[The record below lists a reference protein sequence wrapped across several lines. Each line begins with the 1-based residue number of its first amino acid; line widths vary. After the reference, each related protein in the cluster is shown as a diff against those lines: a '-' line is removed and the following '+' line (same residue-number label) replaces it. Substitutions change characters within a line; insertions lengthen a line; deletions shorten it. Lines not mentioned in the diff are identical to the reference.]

1 MRGKHRSFARLDSIS
16 VPISLHHAQVFYPP
30 GEEARARRFYGEALG
45 LEELERPITMF
56 NAGIWYAAPPGHVHL
71 SADDE
76 LGLHPRRHFALRV
89 DDLDALVSK
98 LRAAGA
104 RFEETEPIP
113 GWRRIYVFDPFGNKI
128 ELDEI
133 P

>member
-1 MRGKHRSFARLDSIS
+1 
-16 VPISLHHAQVFYPP
+16 LHHAQVFYPP
-30 GEEARARRFYGEALG
+30 GEEARARMFYGDTLG
-45 LEELERPITMF
+45 LAELERPVTLR
-56 NAGIWYAAPPGHVHL
+56 ARSGIWYAAPPGHIHL
-71 SADDE
+71 SADRE

-89 DDLDALVSK
+89 DDLDATVTT

-104 RFEETEPIP
+104 KFEEAAEPIP

-133 P
+133 PE